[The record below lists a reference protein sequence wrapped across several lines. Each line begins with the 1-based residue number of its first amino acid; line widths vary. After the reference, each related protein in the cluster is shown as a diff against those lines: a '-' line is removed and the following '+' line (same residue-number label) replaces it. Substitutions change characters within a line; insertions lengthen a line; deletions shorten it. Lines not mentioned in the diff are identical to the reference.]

1 MYEIGGYL
9 QNLEYI
15 LYGKR
20 DQMCL
25 GSLKLRILRTS
36 AVKRSAS
43 NKGSKSSRQ
52 SSLGL
57 DIQVGN
63 GMAFS

>member
-1 MYEIGGYL
+1 
-9 QNLEYI
+9 
-15 LYGKR
+15 
-20 DQMCL
+20 MCL
-25 GSLKLRILRTS
+25 GSLKLKILRTS

-57 DIQVGN
+57 DIQVGS
-63 GMAFS
+63 GIAFS